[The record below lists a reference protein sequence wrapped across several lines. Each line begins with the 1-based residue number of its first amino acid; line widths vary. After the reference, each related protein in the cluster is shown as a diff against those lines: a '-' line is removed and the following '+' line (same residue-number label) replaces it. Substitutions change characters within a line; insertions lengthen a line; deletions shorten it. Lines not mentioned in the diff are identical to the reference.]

1 MARSVCGIAI
11 QGAINRAPY
20 RIENVNGC
28 CRAKPIQSRKT
39 SSSIDPVERVDYEQ
53 SGAYFVTICTQ
64 NRECILGS
72 VTESQTR
79 LTEAGRIVQAVWGEL
94 PSRFSNM
101 TLDVFVVMPNHVHG
115 IILMRAQFIAPSA
128 APDQNQGAMNRTPT
142 LGEILRTYKAVST
155 RMIRKIANANFA
167 WQRNYY
173 EHVIRDEESLKRIQ
187 EICSGESSAMGHRQG
202 KSAGHDFRAGE
213 CVEIDATSPESRLNF
228 HRSLGLATRRRIA

>member
-115 IILMRAQFIAPSA
+115 IILIGAQFIAPSA
-128 APDQNQGAMNRTPT
+128 APQKSPGAMNRAPT
-142 LGEILRTYKAVST
+142 LGQIVRTYKASST
-155 RMIRKIANANFA
+155 RHIRVTANANFA

-187 EICSGESSAMGHRQG
+187 EYVLENPARWDIDRENPQATTFEPENAW
-202 KSAGHDFRAGE
+202 KSMQR
-213 CVEIDATSPESRLNF
+213 VRSR
-228 HRSLGLATRRRIA
+228 G